1 MLTKILDE
9 NAVHRFSRYLEKGEK
24 FVLTAHLSP
33 DGDAIGSALGMSHYL
48 SEQGKERVHVIV
60 PNDFPAFLKWMP
72 GAEDVLIYNK
82 YPDYA

>member
-33 DGDAIGSALGMSHYL
+33 DGDAIGSALGMAYYL
-48 SEQGKERVHVIV
+48 LEQGKERVHVIV
-60 PNDFPAFLKWMP
+60 PNDFQLFSSGCPAPKMS
-72 GAEDVLIYNK
+72 
-82 YPDYA
+82 